1 LEGLIIGV
9 GRGTEKMGWTDGVK
23 NEISR
28 GVKEKS
34 NILHTLKRRKAYWI
48 GHMVL
53 RNWLLQHFIE

>member
-1 LEGLIIGV
+1 
-9 GRGTEKMGWTDGVK
+9 MGWTDGVK